1 MNAIISAALADE
13 HMSDLRHAADVVRR
27 ARAAQS
33 ADSRRGSVRSPRFAV
48 PFVALRGWLARG
60 YL

>member
-1 MNAIISAALADE
+1 MKEHPMNPIISAALADE
-13 HMSDLRHAADVVRR
+13 HVSDLRHAADVVRR
-27 ARAAQS
+27 AKVAQPS
-33 ADSRRGSVRSPRFAV
+33 RSPRFAL

>member
-1 MNAIISAALADE
+1 MNPIISAALADE
-13 HMSDLRHAADVVRR
+13 HVSDLRHAADVVRR
-27 ARAAQS
+27 AKVAQPS
-33 ADSRRGSVRSPRFAV
+33 RSPRFAL